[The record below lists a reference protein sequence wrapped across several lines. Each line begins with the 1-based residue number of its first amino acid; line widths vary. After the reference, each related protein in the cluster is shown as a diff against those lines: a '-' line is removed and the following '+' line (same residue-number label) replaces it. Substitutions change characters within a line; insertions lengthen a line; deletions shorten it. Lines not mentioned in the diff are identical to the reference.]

1 MNTILVA
8 IDGSDNAMRA
18 LEEALKV
25 FATDALHI
33 HLLTVAEVIQMNEV
47 LFKDTSTGM
56 HQIEGEHKA
65 ACQKLLE
72 PATRKLEQAGISH
85 DAHIEIGQPAQT
97 IAETASKYHCGMI
110 VVGTRGN
117 GAIRSIV
124 VGSVANK
131 VVHLSKVPVLLVK

>member
-56 HQIEGEHKA
+56 HQIEDEHKA

-72 PATRKLEQAGISH
+72 PATRKLAQAGISH

-97 IAETASKYHCGMI
+97 IVETASKYHCGMI

-131 VVHLSKVPVLLVK
+131 VVHLSRVPVLLVK

>member
-8 IDGSDNAMRA
+8 IDGSDSATRA
-18 LEEALKV
+18 LDEALKV
-25 FATDALHI
+25 LATDGLHI
-33 HLLTVAEVIQMNEV
+33 HLLTVAEVIHMNEV
-47 LFKDTSTGM
+47 LFNDTSTGM
-56 HQIEGEHKA
+56 HQIEDEHKA
-65 ACQKLLE
+65 ACQKFLE
-72 PATRKLEQAGISH
+72 PAKRKLTEAGISH

-97 IAETASKYHCGMI
+97 IVELAGKFHCGLI

>member
-8 IDGSDNAMRA
+8 IDGSDNAVRA
-18 LEEALKV
+18 LDEALKV
-25 FATDALHI
+25 LATDGLHI
-33 HLLTVAEVIQMNEV
+33 HLLTVAEVIHMNEV
-47 LFKDTSTGM
+47 LFSDTSTGM
-56 HQIEGEHKA
+56 HKIEDEHKA
-65 ACQKLLE
+65 ACRKFLE
-72 PATRKLEQAGISH
+72 PATRKLEEAGISH
-85 DAHIEIGQPAQT
+85 DAHVEIGQPAQA
-97 IAETASKYHCGMI
+97 IVETASKYHCGMI

>member
-1 MNTILVA
+1 
-8 IDGSDNAMRA
+8 MRA

-56 HQIEGEHKA
+56 HQIEDEHKA

-72 PATRKLEQAGISH
+72 PATRKLAQAGISH

>member
-56 HQIEGEHKA
+56 HQIEDEHKA

-97 IAETASKYHCGMI
+97 IVETASKYHCGMI